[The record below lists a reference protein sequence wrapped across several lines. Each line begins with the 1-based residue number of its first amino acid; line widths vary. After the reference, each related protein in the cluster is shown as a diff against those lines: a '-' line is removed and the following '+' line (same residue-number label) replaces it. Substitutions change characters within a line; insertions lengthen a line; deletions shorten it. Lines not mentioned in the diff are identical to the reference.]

1 MFECLMCMFV
11 CPTSFAGSQRLHR
24 TAVGLC
30 AKDCVLS
37 SSISQVLALAKNH
50 SRIMCKELVSS

>member
-1 MFECLMCMFV
+1 MFECLMFMFV

-30 AKDCVLS
+30 AKNCVLS
-37 SSISQVLALAKNH
+37 FINKSGASS
-50 SRIMCKELVSS
+50 CKEPVGSVQRTDIEN